1 MTSPPPRS
9 PGRRGGGRLG
19 RGAGLGGGLRGWRWS
34 FGGGKIISGQRMR
47 AVSAPP
53 ARQRRQEGVKGRSG
67 AGRCDSPEIKLFP
80 SAGSCLLRHS
90 AGRAAATPRYHQR
103 HHQRHRR
110 DARPLPRTRCGALS
124 PPPRLPLRGQRTGT
138 GPGGWRRARCLS
150 RYHRARGV
158 TLHRA
163 GRRGRGF
170 GCGGLDAGVLRGGG
184 SGCAGVRGCGVE
196 L

>member
-34 FGGGKIISGQRMR
+34 FGGGKIIPGQRMR
-47 AVSAPP
+47 EVSAPA
-53 ARQRRQEGVKGRSG
+53 ARQRRQEGVKGQSG

-124 PPPRLPLRGQRTGT
+124 PPPRLPRVAAGAVFVPVPPGPRCHPAPRGAG
-138 GPGGWRRARCLS
+138 GPGVW
-150 RYHRARGV
+150 V
-158 TLHRA
+158 
-163 GRRGRGF
+163 RGF
-170 GCGGLDAGVLRGGG
+170 GCGGAAGRRQRLCRG
-184 SGCAGVRGCGVE
+184 AGVRGGAVGAGGGARG
-196 L
+196 